1 MTVIETEG
9 NADEYRPIS
18 TLAVL
23 ALVAGCFSVSALMS
37 QILWVIPI
45 SAAGLSIAAVRDT
58 AIGKS
63 HKAGR
68 GIALIGLALS
78 VGFGLQSFS
87 VFSVNAW
94 IDHSRARETVLQWHQ
109 AIRAGEWDIVHG
121 FCAPG
126 LIPLEEDHGGP
137 DHDGHNRDSEEG
149 RKLSEIKLLR
159 KFPAVRSLAACDK
172 IAIAEIVR
180 GEQQYQGAL
189 HLTVDVNERGQ
200 HSEDV
205 LPRVVD
211 IWLNHKTQKEPEVGK
226 DAAGF
231 QNVEIWQIIR
241 VDPSE

>member
-1 MTVIETEG
+1 MTVIKTEG

-45 SAAGLSIAAVRDT
+45 FAAGLSIAAVRDT

-94 IDHSRARETVLQWHQ
+94 IDHSRAR
-109 AIRAGEWDIVHG
+109 D
-121 FCAPG
+121 P
-126 LIPLEEDHGGP
+126 
-137 DHDGHNRDSEEG
+137 
-149 RKLSEIKLLR
+149 
-159 KFPAVRSLAACDK
+159 
-172 IAIAEIVR
+172 
-180 GEQQYQGAL
+180 
-189 HLTVDVNERGQ
+189 
-200 HSEDV
+200 
-205 LPRVVD
+205 
-211 IWLNHKTQKEPEVGK
+211 
-226 DAAGF
+226 
-231 QNVEIWQIIR
+231 QN
-241 VDPSE
+241 